1 MFATSPFYYPT
12 ATHAY
17 LPTTPSPLSP
27 RSANIY
33 GRPPPHAQSYVPSSS
48 FMSTPA
54 KHQTPLANT
63 DVTQNENTTP
73 HPPIFTFSSPPST
86 TTTVPFSKRPI
97 KKAPTQKPNELRERR
112 RGAFLRKVREGR
124 EEGRFESRGEDIMR
138 LEFLRGRRA
147 WEAQLAK
154 EAEGFVDEEPEER
167 GEEERG
173 WETGLPES
181 SRMVMSGP
189 STQQPWDE
197 VEAEEALMRE
207 QGELE
212 ALIEY
217 LPGEGP
223 EVGQGEEQN
232 LWSDDDYDALFSEF
246 VEQDG
251 GTGRQLQR
259 QQQGQQPP
267 ELPMQEGGEA
277 MDMS

>member
-1 MFATSPFYYPT
+1 
-12 ATHAY
+12 
-17 LPTTPSPLSP
+17 
-27 RSANIY
+27 
-33 GRPPPHAQSYVPSSS
+33 
-48 FMSTPA
+48 
-54 KHQTPLANT
+54 
-63 DVTQNENTTP
+63 
-73 HPPIFTFSSPPST
+73 
-86 TTTVPFSKRPI
+86 
-97 KKAPTQKPNELRERR
+97 
-112 RGAFLRKVREGR
+112 
-124 EEGRFESRGEDIMR
+124 MR

-232 LWSDDDYDALFSEF
+232 LWSDDDDYDALFSEF

-251 GTGRQLQR
+251 GTGQQLQR
-259 QQQGQQPP
+259 QQQGQQPS